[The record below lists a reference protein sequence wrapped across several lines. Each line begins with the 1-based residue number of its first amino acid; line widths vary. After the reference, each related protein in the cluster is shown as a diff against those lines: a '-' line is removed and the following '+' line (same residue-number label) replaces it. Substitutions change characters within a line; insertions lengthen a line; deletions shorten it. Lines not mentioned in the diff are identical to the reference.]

1 MLNKDLLI
9 CWPQNACSYVAGLLP
24 GILCCGHCKTRDPE
38 FRGLL
43 HPTAA
48 PDAQSGQAI
57 ASASRPGLCWG
68 WGMALIGGR
77 AAIWLWSWKAQGLN
91 PAMSISVWPRRGYL
105 KPFKTIFF
113 SAIKWRLYYLLLGFL
128 SWVTCLAY
136 NKQLINGRYNLII
149 AKIVITL
156 CTLLPWIRIDKRNQY
171 MQHGYHSLWQLFR
184 NLPKC

>member
-1 MLNKDLLI
+1 MTSKCLLF
-9 CWPQNACSYVAGLLP
+9 CSRSPP
-24 GILCCGHCKTRDPE
+24 GNLVLWSLQDP
-38 FRGLL
+38 RSRIQG
-43 HPTAA
+43 PAA
-48 PDAQSGQAI
+48 SHSCARCTVR
-57 ASASRPGLCWG
+57 ASNRFCLTPRALCWG